1 MASDRKLH
9 SHILY
14 RIRQFEIENNYEHF
28 PGYGINT
35 LAEYC
40 KAIGESGQFKIIY
53 NTLEEPIAFMLW
65 WFLPSLEMC
74 ENKSWEKP
82 FPENLNNGDYCYV
95 DWNWVHPDYRRFN
108 LVQKMFT
115 EIRANHPR
123 KHEVHICFHR
133 FRGHGLQKFY
143 HRKPLNEKM
152 LPK

>member
-1 MASDRKLH
+1 MASKRGLH

-53 NTLEEPIAFMLW
+53 NTLEEPIAFALW
-65 WFLPSLEMC
+65 WILPSLEMC
-74 ENKSWEKP
+74 KEKSWEKP
-82 FPENLNNGDYCYV
+82 FPSNLNNGDFGYI
-95 DWNWVHPDYRRFN
+95 DFLWILSDYKKLN
-108 LVQKMFT
+108 LGRKLLKECHEKYPQK
-115 EIRANHPR
+115 H
-123 KHEVHICFHR
+123 VCFHR
-133 FRGHGLQKFY
+133 FTGQGLQKFY

-152 LPK
+152 LSE